1 MVEEVPSGIPP
12 QAPPGEVQRETLSE
26 PPPRM
31 GEASEA
37 EEGRVRGEE
46 SEEDKGLIDKVRDYL
61 RGEGRERDYLRGE

>member
-1 MVEEVPSGIPP
+1 
-12 QAPPGEVQRETLSE
+12 
-26 PPPRM
+26 M

-37 EEGRVRGEE
+37 EEGRARGEE